1 MGCGRELARGKG
13 SFATRTFQIQTLQQG
28 TFSEHS
34 GGRKNVAMVCAY
46 QRPVVQ
52 PSFKTPP
59 LFKNFLCYKVRTAV
73 LAYHMA
79 TVKTSVSFS
88 VNGLAILTNK

>member
-1 MGCGRELARGKG
+1 MEGNLRGE
-13 SFATRTFQIQTLQQG
+13 RVLLPQ
-28 TFSEHS
+28 EHS
-34 GGRKNVAMVCAY
+34 RSRPYNKVRLVNTVEVVRDVAMVCAY
-46 QRPVVQ
+46 QRPVVH

>member
-1 MGCGRELARGKG
+1 MFR
-13 SFATRTFQIQTLQQG
+13 
-28 TFSEHS
+28 EHS
-34 GGRKNVAMVCAY
+34 EGLKRAVDIVFAY
-46 QRPVVQ
+46 QRPDVQ

-59 LFKNFLCYKVRTAV
+59 LFKNFLCYKVRTVV